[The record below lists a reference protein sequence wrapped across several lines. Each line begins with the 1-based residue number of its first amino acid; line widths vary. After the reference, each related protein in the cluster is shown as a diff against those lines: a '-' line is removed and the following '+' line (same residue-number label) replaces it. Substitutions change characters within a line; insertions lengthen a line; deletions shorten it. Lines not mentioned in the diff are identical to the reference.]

1 MSYCLHPTCPSP
13 STPQGEHFCV
23 HCGSRVR
30 LGDRYAAV
38 QPIGGGGSSRTFLA
52 IDQRR
57 LTHNRCVIKE
67 FEQQGDGEAFRY
79 QIARIEPLFK
89 HAQLPNVLAYFERD
103 QHHYLVQDYIPGPNL
118 GQELQASGAFGEDK
132 IWTVLQEGLLLLKY
146 LHSQRLIHRD
156 VKPTNLIRRDGR
168 FDLGYLTLVDF
179 GSAKIATQSALAKP
193 GTMIGSAEYIAP
205 EQLAGQVTFASD
217 LYSLGTT
224 CLHLL
229 TGLSPFELFNFRDG
243 SWLWR
248 SVSGPITDDLAQI
261 LDRLVCRNLTER
273 YASAEIALKDVLL
286 HCPEASSTLI
296 MPASQPPLP
305 LPDTQPP
312 DLSWVCETTVTVE
325 HPITRLALLPSG
337 QMLTGD
343 QQGAI
348 ALWQGTELERTWV
361 GHAYSVAALAY
372 SPTTAMVASSGYD
385 RTLKLWELD
394 RPTPQVLLEQG
405 ELVTALAFTQE
416 GHLISAGRDRHLRL
430 WDRHG
435 KLLHIF
441 EGHSAPV
448 ESLAVSPTA
457 PVMVSG
463 DADGNLRV
471 WNLNLRICLRQ
482 LAKHGGSVSAIAL
495 IPSPDPEEPEQQT
508 VVTGSWDMSIRLR
521 HLNTGGLYHALSGH
535 LLPIRTLALSADAQ
549 ILATGSQDSTIKLWS
564 VITGQLLATL
574 TDHTAAIEAIA
585 FHPDGRLISASQDR
599 TLRLWRGH

>member
-1 MSYCLHPTCPSP
+1 MSYCLNPTCPSP
-13 STPQGEHFCV
+13 SSPKGDHFCV

-30 LGDRYAAV
+30 LGDRYVAV

-179 GSAKIATQSALAKP
+179 GSAKIATQSALAQP

-286 HCPEASSTLI
+286 HCPGSSSTLI
-296 MPASQPPLP
+296 IPASQPPLP

-372 SPTTAMVASSGYD
+372 SPATAMVASSGYD

-508 VVTGSWDMSIRLR
+508 VVTGSWEMSIRLR
-521 HLNTGGLYHALSGH
+521 HLNTGGLYHALAGH

-599 TLRLWRGH
+599 TLRLWRGY